1 MVVSEYLF
9 IILLSVV
16 VHTVT
21 FVIVLYVYYIEN
33 YWIILQEKMTFKTLI
48 CVSETLIS
56 GKSNNTSHYE
66 QVT

>member
-9 IILLSVV
+9 IILLSV

-33 YWIILQEKMTFKTLI
+33 YWKIPQEKMTFKTLI
-48 CVSETLIS
+48 CVSKTLIS
-56 GKSNNTSHYE
+56 GKSNNTAHYE